1 MTTTATIRQPD
12 KSTPVQPLP
21 PARKV
26 SAVVIVLW
34 RFVRRLSAF
43 AWREELARAEAGYQC
58 LARNS
63 AKLQERYNELLYEVA
78 QKHAGESRHDTAR
91 RYIRERENRIEGPA
105 CDALPNSGDQLTA
118 PQAHNLK

>member
-12 KSTPVQPLP
+12 ESTPAQPLT

-34 RFVRRLSAF
+34 RFVRLLSGF
-43 AWREELARAEAGYQC
+43 AWRDELARAEAGYQC

-63 AKLQERYNELLYEVA
+63 AKLQERYNELIYEVA
-78 QKHAGESRHDTAR
+78 QKHEGESRHDTAR
-91 RYIRERENRIEGPA
+91 RYIRQRENRIEGPA
-105 CDALPNSGDQLTA
+105 CDALPNVPSQPRGE
-118 PQAHNLK
+118 